1 MRKLAMLFALLGSLF
16 VVSAA
21 QAAPPTSVFD
31 GTIACTTQGPGATEG
46 QTWCGTGQHNQN
58 ANVRS
63 TVESFDGVPID
74 VCQQICTSSDE
85 GEGGEKRQAAHG
97 GRLWRRGDDV
107 DGRRPGRR

>member
-1 MRKLAMLFALLGSLF
+1 MRKLAVLFALLGSLF

-31 GTIACTTQGPGATEG
+31 GTIACTTQGPGPAEG

-63 TVESFDGVPID
+63 TVESFVVRMIVPNMETMARGVQGYLD
-74 VCQQICTSSDE
+74 DQSQQ
-85 GEGGEKRQAAHG
+85 G
-97 GRLWRRGDDV
+97 
-107 DGRRPGRR
+107 

>member
-1 MRKLAMLFALLGSLF
+1 MRKLAVLFALLGSLF

-31 GTIACTTQGPGATEG
+31 GTIACTTQGPGPAEG

-63 TVESFDGVPID
+63 TVGHPP
-74 VCQQICTSSDE
+74 
-85 GEGGEKRQAAHG
+85 R
-97 GRLWRRGDDV
+97 
-107 DGRRPGRR
+107 

>member
-1 MRKLAMLFALLGSLF
+1 MRKLAVLFALLGSLF

-31 GTIACTTQGPGATEG
+31 GTIACTTQGPGPAEG

-74 VCQQICTSSDE
+74 VNVPSRMKASSARLRTRWSTCSTDTAAARSTSP
-85 GEGGEKRQAAHG
+85 A
-97 GRLWRRGDDV
+97 
-107 DGRRPGRR
+107 